1 MRFKGLDLNLLVAL
15 DMLLETRSTSRTA
28 ERLNLSQPA
37 ASAALGRL
45 RAFFG
50 DEILV
55 AHGKRMLP
63 TSYAESLRPHVTECL
78 RSAETLIAT
87 TATFDPSTSQRR
99 FFVTASDYV
108 IAAVLTPLIQRLAKD
123 APLIS
128 LEFSLPYELANT
140 DLDEGH
146 LDLLITPEDFISA
159 GHPTEFLF
167 EDDHVVVGCAANL
180 LLATP
185 ISADAFF
192 AAGHVG
198 VSIARTRQRSYADE
212 RIEAMGR
219 RCRVELL
226 VPSFN
231 LVPWQVIGSQ
241 RIAVMHERLARLMAD
256 ILPIAIQPI
265 PVPIPRIRELAQFHH
280 ARANDEGLQWLR
292 REIRVASAAPPI
304 TATNRNRSKQQV
316 GQI

>member
-1 MRFKGLDLNLLVAL
+1 MRFKGLDLNLLVAF
-15 DMLLETRSTSRTA
+15 DVLLETRSTSRTA

-63 TSYAESLRPHVTECL
+63 TSYAESLRPHVAECL

-87 TATFDPSTSQRR
+87 TATFDPATSQRR

-108 IAAVLTPLIQRLAKD
+108 IAAVLTPLIRRLAEV
-123 APLIS
+123 APGIS
-128 LEFSLPYELANT
+128 LEFSLPDERANA
-140 DLDEGH
+140 DLDEGR
-146 LDLLITPEDFISA
+146 LDLLITPEDFVA
-159 GHPTEFLF
+159 NGHPTEFLF
-167 EDDHVVVGCAANL
+167 DDDHVVVGCAANP

-185 ISADAFF
+185 ISIDAFF

-198 VSIARTRQRSYADE
+198 VSIARPRQLAYAGE

-219 RCRVELL
+219 HCRIELL
-226 VPSFN
+226 LPSFS
-231 LVPWQVIGSQ
+231 LIPWQVIGTD
-241 RIAVMHERLARLMAD
+241 RIAIMHERLARLMAG
-256 ILPIAIQPI
+256 ILPIAIQRL
-265 PVPIPRIRELAQFHH
+265 PVRIPRIRELAQFHH
-280 ARANDEGLQWLR
+280 ARAADDGLRWLR
-292 REIRVASAAPPI
+292 HEIRVASAEPAI
-304 TATNRNRSKQQV
+304 TMVNRKRSKQQV
-316 GQI
+316 RQI